1 MAQNINVGGDA
12 LLQQFLQQQG
22 AARENNEHDKVS
34 ENNADEAAQ
43 RAIAKK
49 AAERRQ
55 QVASQT
61 EHNQQSHE
69 SFSSQQREGRAW
81 QQMAEGRQG
90 PELMQLAQTPN
101 LQQKLN
107 DKVKSMF
114 AEAAQN
120 DPARAA
126 QAAKVLVSAAEAPG
140 FSQAA
145 PNTRMASDLAAKVL
159 AKPALEKPIGEAMQG
174 RFMRSMDGD
183 AGAKQGLLRYASRQT
198 GPASAER
205 GVSVRM
211 GGDMLEGLR
220 QARVPGFGQRAAM
233 DMIERN
239 PNNRVGV
246 ETIDKFVQEAPIK
259 QMPAQARGEAVR
271 TLAKGDGAP
280 PLATSLTQVGDAEAF
295 RSLGREDKG
304 RLFSTIGQG
313 RPTELRAITDKTL
326 EVLRSGRFPNE
337 PRQVS
342 RFLGGLDRQIKSGD
356 GQSKNIDGKSLLR
369 GARNSDMP
377 KPPQLQPIAGRSD
390 EDAEMA
396 RRQNRSSLMGYY
408 NKLSTHY
415 DNTEKEIAG
424 AKHFLQANKV
434 QGAKPPEAPDLS
446 SLGVS
451 AAAAQR
457 IDAEVQAASAQAQG
471 SRQLPRIEQIAKL
484 RALQT
489 TYLGQAELSTDEK
502 TYAMAKTQ
510 HAMAAA
516 TFSDLSVKKA
526 RKVRDLRNTIG
537 KPDPAPGAAKERRPE
552 GVQRRYFTRGADA
565 AGPSR
570 PNIRMP
576 SARAEAPQGQSARG
590 NAALP
595 GGARAAIGGA
605 PPQAFSPGASAR
617 APMSR
622 ADVRQLVSE
631 LDPKLSVGER
641 IQQAT
646 EMISRKISA
655 RMQDELRQAANQV
668 ADEIIGQSGGS
679 GERSA
684 RGEKRLRAGDESM
697 GGGASKARTDEPP
710 ITSGQTDGYGIP
722 RSQERDLGARREFRA
737 VRPPGEPLQRAARNG
752 PGEVDEPQATTGRTR
767 DIVRSNTPVRSY
779 DDLYTKSFKEMSKGE
794 TALLKSLDW
803 DAQSWLSKNEPNARW
818 PMAYQKSYSEL
829 SRREQQAVRQLDISP
844 SAWDAQAAAMT
855 QKK

>member
-22 AARENNEHDKVS
+22 AARESNDQDKVS

-49 AAERRQ
+49 AAERKQ
-55 QVASQT
+55 QISAHT
-61 EHNQQSHE
+61 ERSQQSHE
-69 SFSSQQREGRAW
+69 TFSSQQREGRAW

-90 PELMQLAQTPN
+90 PELMQLANAPG

-107 DKVKSMF
+107 DKVKGMF
-114 AEAAQN
+114 ADAAQN

-126 QAAKVLVSAAEAPG
+126 QAAKVLVSAAETPG
-140 FSQAA
+140 FMQAA
-145 PNTRMASDLAAKVL
+145 PNARMASDLAGKIL
-159 AKPALEKPIGEAMQG
+159 NKPTLEKPIGEAMQG
-174 RFMRSMDGD
+174 RFMRSIDGD
-183 AGAKQGLLRYASRQT
+183 AGAKQGLLRFASRGA
-198 GPASAER
+198 GPAAGER

-211 GGDMLEGLR
+211 SGDMLENLR

-239 PNNRVGV
+239 PDNRLGV
-246 ETIDKFVQEAPIK
+246 ETIDKFVQEPPLK

-280 PLATSLTQVGDAEAF
+280 ELATSLTQVGDAEAF
-295 RSLGREDKG
+295 RALGREDKG
-304 RLFSTIGQG
+304 RLFATIGQG

-326 EVLRSGRFPNE
+326 EVLRGGRFPSE
-337 PRQVS
+337 PKQIS

-356 GQSKNIDGKSLLR
+356 GQSKNVDGKSLLR
-369 GARNSDMP
+369 GARNGEMP

-390 EDAEMA
+390 EDADMA

-408 NKLSTHY
+408 NRLSTHY
-415 DNTEKEIAG
+415 DNTEHEIAG

-446 SLGVS
+446 ALGIS

-457 IDAEVQAASAQAQG
+457 IDAEVQAASQQAQG

-484 RALQT
+484 RSLQAGF
-489 TYLGQAELSTDEK
+489 LGKADLSADEK

-510 HAMAAA
+510 HAMASV

-537 KPDPAPGAAKERRPE
+537 KPESATASAVKERRPE
-552 GVQRRYFTRGADA
+552 GVQRRYFTRGPDA
-565 AGPSR
+565 GANSR
-570 PNIRMP
+570 PGVRMP
-576 SARAEAPQGQSARG
+576 AARAQASQSTSGRGAADGPGGASGAR
-590 NAALP
+590 
-595 GGARAAIGGA
+595 GARAAMGA
-605 PPQAFSPGASAR
+605 TDSGASSALAQGASAR

-631 LDPKLSVGER
+631 LDPKLSMGER

-646 EMISRKISA
+646 EMISRKIAA

-668 ADEIIGQSGGS
+668 ADEIMGQSAGHAAPTAG
-679 GERSA
+679 
-684 RGEKRLRAGDESM
+684 RGEKR
-697 GGGASKARTDEPP
+697 ARSDDKP
-710 ITSGQTDGYGIP
+710 ITSGQTDAYGIP

-737 VRPPGEPLQRAARNG
+737 VRPPGQEQVESRAVNRDAADA
-752 PGEVDEPQATTGRTR
+752 PASPARTR
-767 DIVRSNTPVRSY
+767 DIVRANTPVRSY
-779 DDLYTKSFKEMSKGE
+779 DELYNKSFKDMSKGE

-803 DAQSWLSKNEPNARW
+803 DAQSWLSKDEANARW

-844 SAWDAQAAAMT
+844 SAWDAQAAAIAR
-855 QKK
+855 QS